1 MLSQVLRWAH
11 EGYQGIVK
19 INIGCEPK
27 FGLRKCAVI
36 STGVKLKESFGHLM
50 AEPMQRI
57 EAPSEPWQ
65 GEAID
70 VLGPLPSGENILV
83 VVDYYAVSLTQ

>member
-1 MLSQVLRWAH
+1 
-11 EGYQGIVK
+11 
-19 INIGCEPK
+19 
-27 FGLRKCAVI
+27 
-36 STGVKLKESFGHLM
+36 M

>member
-1 MLSQVLRWAH
+1 MLSQVLRLAH

-19 INIGCEPK
+19 KNIGCEPK
-27 FGLRKCAVI
+27 FGLRKSAIV
-36 STGVKLKESFGHLM
+36 SMGVKLKGNFVHLM

-65 GEAID
+65 DEAID

-83 VVDYYAVSLTQ
+83 VVDYYAVSVT